1 MSIALHVNATNPT
14 TAAPARRLSV
24 TPVMPAINAATES
37 TTVAIGGRHAKM
49 ATANVMVVVT
59 IAETTLLATPVL
71 ARKSESITTAA
82 ATRIMTSRRANGRSG
97 SYAQKGVRT

>member
-1 MSIALHVNATNPT
+1 
-14 TAAPARRLSV
+14 
-24 TPVMPAINAATES
+24 MPAMRAATER
-37 TTVAIGGRHAKM
+37 TTVATGGRHAKI

-59 IAETTLLATPVL
+59 IAETTLLAIPVL

-82 ATRIMTSRRANGRSG
+82 ATRIMTSRRANGRNG